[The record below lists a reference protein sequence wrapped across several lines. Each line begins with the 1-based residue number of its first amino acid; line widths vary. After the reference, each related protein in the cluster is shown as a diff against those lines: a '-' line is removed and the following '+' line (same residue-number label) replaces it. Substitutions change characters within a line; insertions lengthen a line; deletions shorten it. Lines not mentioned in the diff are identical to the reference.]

1 MDSTAHS
8 DQGEEGYFT
17 ILGMVL
23 GFLATCLIG
32 VFILGAYSKLP
43 GLEVLSAAGPL
54 VIAIGVVIAFS
65 NHRHTVQRMQQ
76 DERVRASKSYLDE
89 AINTLERSFEL
100 LMGGKENINQPP
112 NDRLGWLSAAR
123 TLLSYEKI
131 KNLISI
137 SDHKL
142 IIDEQE
148 EYWRKRFY
156 DVLQSNAVGFDVGY
170 YRGGIAHKINAAI
183 ASGQKPPHTVNSS
196 PPLDPKS
203 LAVIYQFSHWPEGKA
218 DPMKKVDVAD
228 RLYKN
233 EILAGNR
240 GLCEFLEQDYHKHW
254 KKIQARQNPGS

>member
-1 MDSTAHS
+1 MDSMTHS
-8 DQGEEGYFT
+8 DQGEEGCFT

-43 GLEVLSAAGPL
+43 WLDVLSAAGQL
-54 VIAIGVVIAFS
+54 VVAVGVLIAFI
-65 NHRHTVQRMQQ
+65 NHRQTVKRMQR
-76 DERVRASKSYLDE
+76 DEQTRTSRSYLDE

-100 LMGGKENINQPP
+100 LMSGKKNINQPP

-131 KNLISI
+131 KDLISI
-137 SDHKL
+137 RDHKL

-148 EYWRKRFY
+148 AYWRKRFY
-156 DVLQSNAVGFDVGY
+156 DVLQSNAVGFDAAY
-170 YRGGIAHKINAAI
+170 YRGGIAHKIKATI
-183 ASGQKPPHTVNSS
+183 ASGQQPPHTVNSS
-196 PPLDPKS
+196 PPLEPRS

-218 DPMKKVDVAD
+218 DPVEKVDVAE
-228 RLYKN
+228 RLSKS

-240 GLCEFLEQDYHKHW
+240 GLCEFLEQDCHKHW
-254 KKIQARQNPGS
+254 KRIQARQNPDN